1 MSISTALAVHERP
14 TFSPSRTTKPSRN
27 SISALARKGGIA
39 WQDILKVLDD
49 SAIASPMVKY
59 KTAPLR
65 SRDFE
70 STFSCHQMAKDLD
83 LIREAGHAVGVP
95 LQLAA
100 QEREIYGALI
110 AQGCGEAELLING
123 GFMRNFNENTI
134 SGTCPSW
141 EDAAN
146 GANWA
151 LMTSPNA
158 AGGSRDGRFSHYN
171 PPKTNML
178 FAIHALDRAGA
189 LPTRLANYD
198 AHKAFLSDA
207 SRFGISIVMSW
218 LLVSTTAGA

>member
-1 MSISTALAVHERP
+1 
-14 TFSPSRTTKPSRN
+14 
-27 SISALARKGGIA
+27 
-39 WQDILKVLDD
+39 
-49 SAIASPMVKY
+49 
-59 KTAPLR
+59 
-65 SRDFE
+65 
-70 STFSCHQMAKDLD
+70 
-83 LIREAGHAVGVP
+83 
-95 LQLAA
+95 
-100 QEREIYGALI
+100 
-110 AQGCGEAELLING
+110 
-123 GFMRNFNENTI
+123 MRNFNENTI

-158 AGGSRDGRFSHYN
+158 GGGSRDGRFSHYN